1 MMSKQGME
9 GVRTRWTYGPKLVA
23 AFLGGATLPAMAG
36 SFDFLGMDG
45 QYQVQAAYSAAMR
58 LHDPDD
64 RIIDTAPAASIPL
77 PDYLKLPESN
87 NYDDG
92 DRNFKKHSLVNNRL
106 SLLGEI
112 QLSYGDYGI
121 LVRGDAF
128 YDDVYHRKNDNTSPA
143 PDQPGATINKTEL
156 PTNRFSDDAEYYDGQ
171 RVRLLDAYVYGSW
184 YLTDE
189 AALNVRVGRHI
200 AAWGESLFFAG
211 IALAQSPAD
220 ATKAT
225 VPGADVKS
233 ILLPVNQV
241 SMQLALNDRLTIL
254 GQYKL
259 EYKPTELNPVGE
271 FFSVADVVG
280 PGAEFIYGI
289 DNPLYL
295 AQLADVNLL
304 SDDIP
309 EALDLINRLLL
320 PNVTVGTPV
329 YNALGAILGRL
340 DPLLPDL
347 PLPNLEAIQPAGTPR
362 YINVQRGPDIRPSDY
377 GQYGLGLKYQLT
389 PNTNLGLYHLR
400 YHNTTPAPV
409 QNYGSALL
417 LPSPVPGGPDIT
429 TEQLGLQVPVTYNV
443 KYFDGIHMSAMSFST
458 ALFGAN
464 VGGELIYR
472 DGVDVLVDVDGGLL
486 GPVPTPVRA
495 KVGQVNVNALYVIGP
510 QYFWDALTVVSDFG
524 YNWVIDRDEGCGPT
538 SCSDDLTYTKE
549 AAAYSFL
556 FIFDRKNIFNGWDLQ
571 VPVTHSKTVLGQS
584 SLLSGFGSQMGE
596 DDWRASIGFN
606 FTYLQKITLGVSY
619 SGYYGT
625 PDFKANP
632 YADRDNV
639 GFTAKYNF

>member
-1 MMSKQGME
+1 MSKQGME

-64 RIIDTAPAASIPL
+64 RIINTAPAASIPL

-128 YDDVYHRKNDNTSPA
+128 YDDVYHRKNDNDSP
-143 PDQPGATINKTEL
+143 PPGQPGATINKTEL
-156 PTNRFSDDAEYYDGQ
+156 PTNRFSDAAEYYDGQ

-211 IALAQSPAD
+211 IALAQAPAD

-295 AQLADVNLL
+295 AQLNDINLL
-304 SDDIP
+304 SDDVP

-320 PNVTVGTPV
+320 PNVTVGTPL
-329 YNALGAILGRL
+329 YNALGGILARL
-340 DPLLPDL
+340 DPLLPDVL
-347 PLPNLEAIQPAGTPR
+347 IPNLEALQPAGTPR
-362 YINVQRGPDIRPSDY
+362 YINVQRGPDVRPSDH
-377 GQYGLGLKYQLT
+377 GQYGLGLKYQVT

-409 QNYGSALL
+409 QNYGHALL
-417 LPSPVPGGPDIT
+417 LPSLAPGVPPVT
-429 TEQLGLQVPVTYNV
+429 TSALGLQVPVTYNV
-443 KYFDGIHMSAMSFST
+443 NYFDGIHMSAMSFST

-510 QYFWDALTVVSDFG
+510 QYFWDAFTIVSDFG

-538 SCSDDLTYTKE
+538 SCSDKLTYSKE

>member
-1 MMSKQGME
+1 MAKQGLE
-9 GVRTRWTYGPKLVA
+9 GVRTRWTYGPKLLA
-23 AFLGGATLPAMAG
+23 MFLGGAAVPAWAG

-64 RIIDTAPAASIPL
+64 RIMNSAPAASIPL

-106 SLLGEI
+106 SILGEV
-112 QLSYGDYGI
+112 QLSYGDYGM

-128 YDDVYHRKNDNTSPA
+128 YDDVYHRSNDNDSP
-143 PDQPGATINKTEL
+143 PPGTPGATINKTEL
-156 PTNRFSDDAEYYDGQ
+156 PTNRFSDGAEYYDGQ
-171 RVRLLDAYVYGSW
+171 RARLLDAYVYGSW

-189 AALNVRVGRHI
+189 AALNLRVGRHI

-211 IALAQSPAD
+211 IALAQAPAD

-241 SMQLALNDRLTIL
+241 SLQLALNDRLTIL

-295 AQLADVNLL
+295 SQLNDVNLL
-304 SDDIP
+304 SDDVP
-309 EALDLINRLLL
+309 EAIDLINRLLL
-320 PNVTVGTPV
+320 PNLTALTPI
-329 YNALGAILGRL
+329 YGALGGILARL
-340 DPLLPDL
+340 DPNITDVFIPDL
-347 PLPNLEAIQPAGTPR
+347 EALQPPGTPR
-362 YINVQRGPDIRPSDY
+362 YINVVRGPDVRPSDH
-377 GQYGLGLKYQLT
+377 GQYGVGLKYQVT
-389 PNTNLGLYHLR
+389 PNTNVGLYHLR

-409 QNYGSALL
+409 QNYGYALL
-417 LPSPVPGGPDIT
+417 LPPLAPGLPEIT
-429 TEQLGLQVPVTYNV
+429 TQQLNLQVPVTYNV
-443 KYFDGIHMSAMSFST
+443 HYFDGIHMSAMSFST

-538 SCSDDLTYTKE
+538 NCSDKLTYSKE

-606 FTYLQKITLGVSY
+606 FTYLQKLTLGVSY

-625 PDFKANP
+625 PHFKTNP
-632 YADRDNV
+632 YADRDNI

>member
-1 MMSKQGME
+1 M
-9 GVRTRWTYGPKLVA
+9 RTRWTYGPRLLAV
-23 AFLGGATLPAMAG
+23 FLGGSALPAWAG
-36 SFDFLGMDG
+36 SFDLFGLDG

-58 LHDPDD
+58 LHDPDR
-64 RIIDTAPAASIPL
+64 RIIDTAPAANIPL
-77 PDYLKLPESN
+77 PDSMKLPESN

-112 QLSYGDYGI
+112 QLNYGDYGV
-121 LVRGDAF
+121 LFRGDAF
-128 YDDVYHRKNDNTSPA
+128 YDDVYHRRNDNTSPA
-143 PDQPGATINKTEL
+143 SDQPGATISKTEL
-156 PTNRFSDDAEYYDGQ
+156 PTNKFSDDAEYYDGQ
-171 RVRLLDAYVYGSW
+171 RARLLDAYAYGSW

-189 AALNVRVGRHI
+189 TALNLRVGRHI

-241 SMQLALNDRLTIL
+241 SMQLSLDDKWTVL

-259 EYKPTELNPVGE
+259 EYKATELNPVGE

-289 DNPLYL
+289 KNPLFL
-295 AQLADVNLL
+295 QNL
-304 SDDIP
+304 SDIDLTSP
-309 EALDLINRLLL
+309 ELAEYVQLIGDLLL
-320 PNVTVGTPV
+320 PNLPGGENLPV
-329 YNALGAILGRL
+329 SPITGALGAILNNL
-340 DPLLPDL
+340 DPLLPPVMLPDL
-347 PLPNLEAIQPAGTPR
+347 NLIQPAGTPR
-362 YINVQRGPDIRPSDY
+362 YINVQRGPDKLPSDH
-377 GQYGLGLKYQLT
+377 GQYGVGVKYQVT
-389 PNTNLGLYHLR
+389 PNSNVGLYHLR

-409 QNYGSALL
+409 QNYGSAEL
-417 LPSPVPGGPDIT
+417 LPLPGGQSIGSAA
-429 TEQLGLQVPVTYNV
+429 LGLQVPVTYNV
-443 KYFDGIHMSAMSFST
+443 NFFDGIHMSAMSFST

-495 KVGQVNVNALYVIGP
+495 EVGQANVNVLYVLGP
-510 QYFWDALTVVSDFG
+510 QYFWDALTVVADFG

-538 SCSDDLTYTKE
+538 SCSDKLTYSKE

-556 FIFDRKNIFNGWDLQ
+556 FIFDRKNLFNGWDLQ
-571 VPVTHSKTVLGQS
+571 VPLTHSKTVLGQS

-625 PDFKANP
+625 PDFSANP
-632 YADRDNV
+632 YADRDNI